1 MKDRMDRTVTLE
13 SLIVGVLLV
22 AGIGLRVAQ
31 LSWPPLTPSEATAA
45 LDAARSTADASAL
58 DPSSGPA
65 QDPAYASLTALL
77 FAAFGS
83 GDALARVV
91 PVGSGI
97 ALLALPL
104 MLRRRIGAASTVLA
118 VLLIGLSPALVMI
131 SRTAGGD
138 ALAITALSFCVALL
152 LRDDLPART
161 RTAWMAALLAL
172 TLASGPSGL
181 IGLLGLALGFLIHR
195 VLFRAADSA
204 WTELRSLPWSPR
216 RELVISLALLGVFAT
231 AGATRLDGLAGLA
244 ASLSAW
250 VQGWMY
256 YGDLGL
262 GAAVVG
268 LLVYEPLVLAGG
280 VYAAVALRSRAGA
293 NSSLVAWA
301 MGAFVVM
308 MAYPGRSTAELAWC
322 FVPLALLAAQALEDV
337 IERAA
342 RAPHRPILFALVGLL
357 QLLVVFACLQLSA
370 YARGIGLGA
379 SYDPAL
385 GLGLA
390 IGALL
395 LGVVIAILFGLG
407 WSWTLPVDAV
417 LVAAVALLL
426 AETVSAGWS
435 LNYSALAG
443 TARELWRP
451 RAATAETRLLLETVR
466 GVSLGQTGT
475 EEYLPLRLEDVSGP
489 VLAWALRSFPLD
501 EAQGALTSDQPQ
513 VILRRMDGQD
523 RPLAADYVGQT
534 FSISEHKAWTGILPA
549 GLLHWLVLRDASTSP
564 EQWLLLVR
572 ADVASFGESPAQTAP
587 EESGG

>member
-1 MKDRMDRTVTLE
+1 
-13 SLIVGVLLV
+13 
-22 AGIGLRVAQ
+22 
-31 LSWPPLTPSEATAA
+31 
-45 LDAARSTADASAL
+45 
-58 DPSSGPA
+58 
-65 QDPAYASLTALL
+65 
-77 FAAFGS
+77 
-83 GDALARVV
+83 
-91 PVGSGI
+91 
-97 ALLALPL
+97 
-104 MLRRRIGAASTVLA
+104 
-118 VLLIGLSPALVMI
+118 
-131 SRTAGGD
+131 
-138 ALAITALSFCVALL
+138 
-152 LRDDLPART
+152 
-161 RTAWMAALLAL
+161 
-172 TLASGPSGL
+172 
-181 IGLLGLALGFLIHR
+181 
-195 VLFRAADSA
+195 
-204 WTELRSLPWSPR
+204 
-216 RELVISLALLGVFAT
+216 
-231 AGATRLDGLAGLA
+231 
-244 ASLSAW
+244 
-250 VQGWMY
+250 
-256 YGDLGL
+256 
-262 GAAVVG
+262 
-268 LLVYEPLVLAGG
+268 
-280 VYAAVALRSRAGA
+280 
-293 NSSLVAWA
+293 
-301 MGAFVVM
+301 
-308 MAYPGRSTAELAWC
+308 
-322 FVPLALLAAQALEDV
+322 LLAAPAMEDV

-357 QLLVVFACLQLSA
+357 LLLVVFACLQLSA

-513 VILRRMDGQD
+513 VILRRVGGQD

-534 FSISEHKAWTGILPA
+534 FSISEHKAWTGILPT

-587 EESGG
+587 DESGG